1 MLIILDIAI
10 MVDLERLRIHQLRR
24 LVCLSEVWKYSNQQ
38 QAESSLQNLPIDET
52 VSVWLIEKMTDG
64 ITITVRM
71 VNHRMMLTKFNKA
84 KLLFKYMR
92 GVRSKP
98 HALST
103 YRSCL
108 RLIQSEFVLSLQLS
122 AMLSLS
128 AVVSVTVVVVVAV
141 NVEVLLWKLLLPVE
155 RSYPLCRNAI
165 HITSWIFQKQ
175 VRLNDVH
182 SL

>member
-1 MLIILDIAI
+1 

-52 VSVWLIEKMTDG
+52 VSVWLIEKMTKG

-71 VNHRMMLTKFNKA
+71 ANHRMMLTKFNKA

-128 AVVSVTVVVVVAV
+128 AVVSVTVVVVAT
-141 NVEVLLWKLLLPVE
+141 VEALLWKLLLPVE

-165 HITSWIFQKQ
+165 HITSWIFQKTNF
-175 VRLNDVH
+175 R
-182 SL
+182 